1 MYCLANKDQTT
12 THSPEGK
19 LKLLRNGLGKKR
31 VAFPVSA
38 TSDAVKEVLYRYRI
52 YAVSA

>member
-12 THSPEGK
+12 TSSPEEK
-19 LKLLRNGLGKKR
+19 LKLLRNGLGEKR

-38 TSDAVKEVLYRYRI
+38 SSDAVKEVLYRYHI
-52 YAVSA
+52 YAISA